1 MACGQKGK
9 PPGKYGIDR
18 SNHRELAK
26 MRALVTGHQ
35 GYIGAVL
42 VKVVRDAGHDVT
54 GLDTG
59 FFEDCVLGER
69 PEDNTPFIRKDI
81 RDVTRADLS
90 DFDAIIHLAALSN
103 DALGDIN
110 PNLTYAINH
119 QATTRL
125 ATLAKEAGV
134 QRFLFASTCSVYGT
148 GANDPAS
155 EDAPL
160 APLTPYA
167 VSKARSEEELRRL
180 ADNDFS
186 PVMMR
191 SATAYGASPFLR
203 LDTALN
209 NLVGWAYTT
218 GKVLIQSD
226 GTPWRPVVHIE
237 DISRAFIAV
246 LAAPRELIHNQTFN
260 VGSNAENYQI
270 RNLAAVV
277 EEVVPGCEIDYENRR
292 SPDQRSYKVDFT
304 KLSTTLDFTPT
315 WTARRGAEE
324 LLMTYRA
331 AQLTRKAFDR
341 HTFVRLEQLQHLI
354 EKGELDDTLRWRNHS

>member
-1 MACGQKGK
+1 MV
-9 PPGKYGIDR
+9 R
-18 SNHRELAK
+18 F
-26 MRALVTGHQ
+26 
-35 GYIGAVL
+35 
-42 VKVVRDAGHDVT
+42 VRDAGHDVT

-59 FFEDCVLGER
+59 FFEDCVLGEK
-69 PEDNTPFIRKDI
+69 PEDDTPIIRKDI
-81 RDVTRADLS
+81 RDVSREDLS
-90 DFDAIIHLAALSN
+90 AFDTIIHLAALSN
-103 DALGDIN
+103 DPLGDIN

-134 QRFLFASTCSVYGT
+134 QRFLFGSTCSIYGAGT
-148 GANDPAS
+148 NDPAT

-167 VSKARSEEELRRL
+167 VSKARSEEDLRQL
-180 ADNDFS
+180 ADDDFS
-186 PVMMR
+186 PAMMR

-203 LDTALN
+203 LDIVLN

-226 GTPWRPVVHIE
+226 GTPWRPVIHIE

-246 LAAPRELIHNQTFN
+246 LEAPRELIHNQTFN

-270 RNLAAVV
+270 RYLAAVV
-277 EEVVPGCEIDYENRR
+277 QEVVPGCEIVYANRR
-292 SPDQRSYKVDFT
+292 NPDQRSYRVDFT

-331 AQLTRKAFDR
+331 AQLTRQAFER

-354 EKGELDDTLRWRNHS
+354 EKGELDNTLRWRNHS